1 MQNDGSMMR
10 RKAELLLAIH
20 AEIWYNKVVCCFYK
34 TGKTLFQKETL
45 PMTGEET
52 WHLFLL
58 MLQYLTPTLK
68 LFAFTLL
75 YAIPLGMVVALL
87 KMCKF
92 KPISVLTKFY
102 ILIMRGTPLLLQIIV
117 VYYSVPTLRSN
128 AHCPAFLKTL
138 LDHVELKGDAG
149 DVYMFRM
156 ILLAFVLNY
165 AAYFAEV
172 FRGGIES
179 IPKGQYE
186 AADMLGFSRLQT
198 FFRIILP
205 QVVKRVL
212 PASSNEIITLV
223 KDTSLAYAMG
233 YMEIMYIAKKQM
245 TTYSSLT
252 PLFMAGVFYFVMA
265 TLLTLLFSL
274 IEKKLSYYR

>member
-1 MQNDGSMMR
+1 
-10 RKAELLLAIH
+10 
-20 AEIWYNKVVCCFYK
+20 
-34 TGKTLFQKETL
+34 
-45 PMTGEET
+45 MTGEET
-52 WHLFLL
+52 LHLFQL
-58 MLQYLTPTLK
+58 MLQYLLPTLK
-68 LFAFTLL
+68 LFGFTLL
-75 YAIPLGMVVALL
+75 YAIPLGMIVALL
-87 KMCKF
+87 KMCRI
-92 KPISVLTKFY
+92 KPVSWLTNLY

-128 AHCPAFLKTL
+128 AHCPEFLRNL
-138 LDHVELKGDAG
+138 LNTVELKGDAG

-165 AAYFAEV
+165 AAYFAEI

-186 AADMLGFSRLQT
+186 AAGMLGFSRLQT

-205 QVVKRVL
+205 QVIKHVI
-212 PASSNEIITLV
+212 PASSNEVITLV

-245 TTYSSLT
+245 TTFSSLT
-252 PLFMAGVFYFVMA
+252 PLFMAGAFYFVMA
-265 TLLTLLFSL
+265 TLLTISFGFV
-274 IEKKLSYYR
+274 EKKLNYYK